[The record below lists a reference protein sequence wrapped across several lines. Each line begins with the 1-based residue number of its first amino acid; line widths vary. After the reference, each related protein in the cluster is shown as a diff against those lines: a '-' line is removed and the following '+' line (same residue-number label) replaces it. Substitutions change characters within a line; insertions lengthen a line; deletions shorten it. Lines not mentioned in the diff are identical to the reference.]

1 MRSYSYFDV
10 GYEPSMA
17 VCEEAQIKK
26 MDDEGYYW
34 DNTTNSELISP
45 HYNVGRQNYSI
56 KQPLS
61 SYYMSTQQVRG
72 KSYSLPGAFDAMG
85 RPYQQYQHNTTKLAN
100 PGHIDFSGYSM
111 SVKAKASKSTG
122 EMNPPPTPGQ
132 QLSAKSRKKSK
143 HNISHEAERH
153 VCAECGVVESPE
165 WRKGPQ
171 GRKTLCNACGLRWA
185 KRTRKED
192 TKKKR

>member
-1 MRSYSYFDV
+1 MN
-10 GYEPSMA
+10 
-17 VCEEAQIKK
+17 AQQI
-26 MDDEGYYW
+26 
-34 DNTTNSELISP
+34 
-45 HYNVGRQNYSI
+45 
-56 KQPLS
+56 
-61 SYYMSTQQVRG
+61 RG

-111 SVKAKASKSTG
+111 SVKNKPKNLSD
-122 EMNPPPTPGQ
+122 MNPPPMAPVQ

-143 HNISHEAERH
+143 HNLSHEAERH

-165 WRKGPQ
+165 WRKGPK
-171 GRKTLCNACGLRWA
+171 GPKTLCNACGLRWA

-192 TKKKR
+192 TKKRR